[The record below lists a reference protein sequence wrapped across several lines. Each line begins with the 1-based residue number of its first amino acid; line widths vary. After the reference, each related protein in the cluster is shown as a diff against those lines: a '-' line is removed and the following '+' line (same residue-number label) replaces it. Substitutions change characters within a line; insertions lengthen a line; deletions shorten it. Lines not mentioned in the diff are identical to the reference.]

1 MLSNTNDFEGGE
13 LMTFEKDETFKTY
26 SFEQGDMIIFPSHK
40 YHSVN
45 TVTKGERK
53 VLAIELWYGDEG
65 NNHYRTGAFGYL
77 IQDQMTNSF

>member
-1 MLSNTNDFEGGE
+1 
-13 LMTFEKDETFKTY
+13 
-26 SFEQGDMIIFPSHK
+26 MIIFPSHK

-53 VLAIELWYGDEG
+53 VLAIELWYGEEG